1 MPTARPVLI
10 GLLACGWLGA
20 CSPEGQPAPGGTAP
34 TAPARF
40 VGRAACAEC
49 HGAEHDR
56 WLGSHHDLAM
66 QEATAETVLGDFGGA
81 TLEHFGVTSRFFTRD
96 GGYFVETDG
105 PDGSVGE
112 YRVVYTF
119 GVTPLQQYLVE
130 FPGGRLQSLPLCWDT
145 RPAGEGGQRWFH
157 LYPEEPIPAADEL
170 HWTGRNQNW
179 NFMCA
184 ECHSTDLRKHYDP
197 GADAFDTAWSEID
210 VSCEACHGPG
220 SAHVDWA
227 RAAGE
232 GATAADAAE
241 AGLGVGLTRVE
252 AWPWAFTEGSP
263 TAVRAAERTEH
274 TEIEACARCHSRRA
288 ALTDDY
294 THGRPLLDTHRL
306 SLLTDPEY
314 FADGQILG
322 ENYEHGSFLQSRM
335 YGAGVTCAECHDPHT
350 ARLVAEGDALCSR
363 CHQADVFDA
372 AAHHR
377 HPGGAGA
384 PGTSCVDC
392 HMPVRTYMVVD
403 DRRDHSFRVPRP
415 DLSERLGTP
424 NACNACHTE
433 ESAAWAAARVAEWFG
448 EGRRGEWHYGEALHA
463 GRGGL
468 PGAGALLLRLANDAQ
483 QPAIARATGFTLLTP
498 AAGPG
503 FADAVRAGLGD
514 ADPIVRLG
522 ALQAVA
528 AVAPE
533 QRLGLAGALLEDAVL
548 AVRAE
553 AARVLAGSVGPDAPV
568 RGAFERAGA
577 DFVASQMASAER
589 PESRVNL
596 GVYFTDRAVFD
607 RAALDRA
614 EAEYRAALR
623 LDPASI
629 PASVNLA
636 DLRRLQGRD
645 AEGERILRDALKL
658 TPQNAGA
665 RHALG
670 LTLIRLGRRDEALAE
685 LERAYA
691 WGPESPR
698 HGYVLAVALDSLG
711 EPERALEVMRST
723 LAAHPDDREV
733 LGALAGMCQARGLH
747 LEAEAYLARLGAL
760 DR

>member
-1 MPTARPVLI
+1 MSTARPVLV
-10 GLLACGWLGA
+10 GLLACGYLGA
-20 CSPEGQPAPGGTAP
+20 CSPEGRPAPGA
-34 TAPARF
+34 TAPADATRF

-49 HGAEHDR
+49 HQNEHAL

-66 QEATAETVLGDFGGA
+66 QEATAETVLGDFGGV

-105 PDGSVGE
+105 PDGSAGE
-112 YRVVYTF
+112 CRVAYTF

-130 FPGGRLQSLPLCWDT
+130 FPGGRLQSLPLCWDA
-145 RPAGEGGQRWFH
+145 RPAAEGGQRWFH
-157 LYPEEPIPAADEL
+157 LYSGEPIPAGDEL

-184 ECHSTDLRKHYDP
+184 ECHSTDLHKRYDP
-197 GADAFDTAWSEID
+197 QTDAFETVWSEID

-227 RAAGE
+227 ERAGE

-241 AGLGVGLTRVE
+241 AGLGVGLTRAE
-252 AWPWAFTEGSP
+252 AWPWVFTEGSP
-263 TAVRAAERTEH
+263 TAVRIEERTEH
-274 TEIEACARCHSRRA
+274 AEIEACARCHSRRA

-294 THGRPLLDTHRL
+294 THGRPLLGTHRL
-306 SLLTDPEY
+306 SLLTEPEY

-322 ENYEHGSFLQSRM
+322 ENYEHGSFLQSKM
-335 YGAGVTCAECHDPHT
+335 YHAGVTCAECHDPHT
-350 ARLVAEGDALCSR
+350 ARLVAEGDALCFR
-363 CHQADVFDA
+363 CHQPEVFGA
-372 AAHHR
+372 ASHHR

-415 DLSERLGTP
+415 DLSEQLGTP
-424 NACNACHTE
+424 NACNGCHTE
-433 ESAAWAAARVAEWFG
+433 ESASWAAARVAEWYG
-448 EGRRGEWHYGEALHA
+448 EGRRAEWHFGEALHA

-468 PGAGALLLRLANDAQ
+468 PGAGALLLRLANDAG

-503 FADAVRAGLGD
+503 FADTVRAGLGD
-514 ADPIVRLG
+514 ADPVVRLG

-528 AVAPE
+528 AAAPE
-533 QRLGLAGALLEDAVL
+533 QRLGLGAALLEDPVL

-553 AARVLAGSVGPDAPV
+553 AARVLAASVGPGAPAG
-568 RGAFERAGA
+568 GAFERAGA

-596 GVYFTDRAVFD
+596 GVYFTDLGM
-607 RAALDRA
+607 LDRA

-629 PASVNLA
+629 AAGVNLA

-645 AEGERILRDALKL
+645 AEGERVLRDTLRL
-658 TPQNAGA
+658 TPRNASV

-670 LTLIRLGRRDEALAE
+670 LTLVRLGRRDEALAE
-685 LERAYA
+685 LERAFA

-698 HGYVLAVALDSLG
+698 HGYVFAVALDSLG
-711 EPERALEVMRST
+711 EPDRALEVMRST
-723 LAAHPDDREV
+723 VAAHPYDREV
-733 LGALAGMCQARGLH
+733 LGALAGMCQARGLG
-747 LEAEAYLARLGAL
+747 AEAGACLDRLEAL